1 MTLFC
6 CCFLP
11 LCVSDSLIKKEPL
24 WLSGSMRTSDALCL
38 LMPLN
43 SHLYR
48 GRRSSGHQN
57 RRHCH
62 ADSKKTFC
70 FMVCLFF
77 FSSLEQSEYTLPRWR
92 RTETTS
98 GREVLMSEQQ
108 RESPSCSSDVPT
120 RRGLLP
126 QREPPHPHTIVPTP
140 QPDTSDVFAL
150 QSAGTHSS
158 LRLTCESPWQCRWYE
173 CSSHGLWLQI

>member
-1 MTLFC
+1 MPADATEQPPVQREEKLC
-6 CCFLP
+6 TSEQAPLP
-11 LCVSDSLIKKEPL
+11 CRQQKKHSAS
-24 WLSGSMRTSDALCL
+24 W
-38 LMPLN
+38 
-43 SHLYR
+43 
-48 GRRSSGHQN
+48 
-57 RRHCH
+57 
-62 ADSKKTFC
+62 F
-70 FMVCLFF
+70 VWFF

-126 QREPPHPHTIVPTP
+126 EREPPQPHTIVPTP
-140 QPDTSDVFAL
+140 QPDSSDVFAL